1 MWLFARLLS
10 VTSKVIPA
18 ITSPPCAKHEEDDA
32 EDDDDDDN
40 ATNIAHKL
48 YFLIS
53 KYIYYRDVLRHCLT
67 DGVECSSFLA
77 AIIITYELRGV
88 VHHELIPVQETPW
101 IITITEHNHFISN
114 LQQPIISLSV
124 IETEST
130 GLTFEGN
137 SSYQCDVWMGLLQ

>member
-40 ATNIAHKL
+40 ATNITHKL

-77 AIIITYELRGV
+77 AIIIAYE
-88 VHHELIPVQETPW
+88 Q
-101 IITITEHNHFISN
+101 
-114 LQQPIISLSV
+114 
-124 IETEST
+124 
-130 GLTFEGN
+130 
-137 SSYQCDVWMGLLQ
+137 